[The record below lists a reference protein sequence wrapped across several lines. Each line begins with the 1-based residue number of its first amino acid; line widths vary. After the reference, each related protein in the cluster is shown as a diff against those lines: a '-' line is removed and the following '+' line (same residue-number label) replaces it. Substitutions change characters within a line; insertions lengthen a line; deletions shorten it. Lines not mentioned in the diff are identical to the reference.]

1 MSSSLRKV
9 LIGATLVL
17 LAACQRPEPVR
28 PALWQVDGPGGQR
41 AWLFGTIHA
50 LPRPVD
56 WRSPRIDAALGE
68 ADRIVLEV
76 ANIDDDRATAQVFA
90 RLAAAPQA
98 APLRDRV
105 PPQARADYARYVEKY
120 GAREDALRGQDT
132 WAAALVLAQLA
143 QADLGS
149 DSANG
154 VDRAVKAAAE
164 GRPVEEFEGADAQ
177 LRIFDAL
184 PESEQR
190 DLLAMVVQQGSD
202 PRAEARRL
210 EQAWASGDVGALT
223 RETQGGLLADPEL
236 RAALLVGRNRGWT
249 ARLETMLRQSKR
261 PFVAVGA
268 AHLAGPDGLPA
279 MLAAR
284 GYRVSRVQ

>member
-9 LIGATLVL
+9 LIGAVLVL
-17 LAACQRPEPVR
+17 LAACQRPEPVH

-56 WRSPRIDAALGE
+56 WRSPRIDAALGQ

-76 ANIDDDRATAQVFA
+76 ASIDDDQATAQVFA

-105 PPQARADYARYVEKY
+105 PPKARADYARYVEKY
-120 GAREDALRGQDT
+120 GAREDDLRGQDT

-184 PESEQR
+184 PETEQR

-202 PRAEARRL
+202 PRAEAQRL
-210 EQAWASGDVGALT
+210 EQAWAKGDVAALT

-236 RAALLVGRNRGWT
+236 RAALLVGRNRAWT
-249 ARLETMLRQSKR
+249 ARLETMLRQGQR